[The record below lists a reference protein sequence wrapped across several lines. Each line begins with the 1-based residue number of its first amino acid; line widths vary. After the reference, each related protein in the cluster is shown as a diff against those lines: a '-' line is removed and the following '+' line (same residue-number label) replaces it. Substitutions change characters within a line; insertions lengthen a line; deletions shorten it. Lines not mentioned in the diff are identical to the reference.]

1 MQPSPDALASMLA
14 LPPVATAAALARARG
29 LPVVLVGGAVRD
41 ALLSGRPEPADFDFA
56 VQGDAIGL
64 ARQTANA
71 LDGDVYVMDAERGV
85 ARVLL
90 PATASRPACIL
101 DFVKCRGASWLADLQ
116 DRDFTLNAIACD
128 INSGEL
134 IDPLGGA
141 ADLHTGALRAVG
153 PRSVSDDP
161 VRAIRGVR
169 LAHQFALTIDAPTWQ
184 AIGQAATQLA
194 ADAGGP
200 SAERVRDAFMDLLDL
215 EQAAP
220 AVEDLWRSGVLRHI
234 LPELA
239 PLDGLA
245 QSAPH
250 TLDVLTHTFMVH
262 RAVTRVLTADGF
274 AADVRAQLIAHLAIP
289 VVAPRSRRAVFRLAV
304 LLHDCGKVLTRSVDR
319 DGRIRFLEHEAVGAR
334 MAASRASALRLSA
347 DEVNLV
353 RTVVANHMRPNQ
365 FARDAESMTPRAL
378 HRLMRQTGA
387 CAPDLALLGVCDC
400 LGKAR
405 DASIAD
411 CDRSVQVGEQ
421 IVSLFFSRY
430 QAAVAPA
437 PLLGGADVLAMGV
450 SPGPVVGRVLE
461 AVREAQMAGEI
472 HTEAEARALAR
483 QLISELA

>member
-1 MQPSPDALASMLA
+1 MLAS
-14 LPPVATAAALARARG
+14 PPVATAAALARARG
-29 LPVVLVGGAVRD
+29 LSVVLVGGAVRD
-41 ALLSGRPEPADFDFA
+41 ALLSGRPAPADFDFA

-71 LDGDVYVMDAERGV
+71 LRGDVYVMDAERGV

-90 PATASRPACIL
+90 SATADRAACIL
-101 DFVKCRGASWLADLQ
+101 DFVRCRGATWLEDLQ

-141 ADLHTGALRAVG
+141 PDLRAGVLRAVG

-169 LAHQFALTIDAPTWQ
+169 LAHQFALTIDAATWQ
-184 AIGQAATQLA
+184 AIGQSAGQLA

-200 SAERVRDAFMDLLDL
+200 SAERVRDAFLDLLDL
-215 EQAAP
+215 DQAAP
-220 AVEDLWRSGVLRHI
+220 AVEDLWRAGVLRQI

-262 RAVTRVLTADGF
+262 RAVSHALTAEGF
-274 AADVRAQLIAHLAIP
+274 TADARAQLVAHLAAP
-289 VVAPRSRRAVFRLAV
+289 VVAPRSRRAIFRLAV
-304 LLHDCGKVLTRSVDR
+304 LLHDCGKAATRSVDP

-365 FARDAESMTPRAL
+365 FAHDPESMTPRAL
-378 HRLMRQTGA
+378 HRFMRQTGA

-400 LGKAR
+400 LGKER
-405 DASIAD
+405 DAAMAG
-411 CDRSVQVGEQ
+411 CARSVQVGER
-421 IVSLFFSRY
+421 IIALYFSRY
-430 QAAVAPA
+430 HAAVAPA

-450 SPGPVVGRVLE
+450 NPGPVVGRVLE